1 MEIRPIFSALMRSK
15 IGPVLLGLEIALTLA
30 VLVNGAYVTQQRME
44 HIDRDVGTDI
54 ANQFGISFVPLADM
68 GDEGDIVE
76 RDLAELR
83 SMDGVRAVSAT
94 NTYPVS
100 GGGWSSTI
108 ETEPDSEDG
117 TELGLYWTGV
127 GGPEA
132 FGVSIVA
139 GRSFNADEAGYL
151 LPQQRDNTILAA
163 ILSRESAQA
172 MWPDDDPLNAVGK
185 NIYMGEDAVPV
196 VGIMDRLMTAW
207 PWWIPDRSIM
217 LPNIIQGGSYSY
229 MVRTEP
235 GRRDEMMP
243 LVEARLA
250 ELNSQ
255 RVIRGVRTMEEVKAR
270 TYEDDRAMAVLM
282 VTVVALLLA
291 ITATGV
297 VGLASFNVNQR
308 RKQIGT
314 RRALGATRFNIVR
327 YFLVENVLITSGGIA
342 LGLVLS
348 ILVNMQL
355 IEHFNAPKLPVIY
368 PLTGAVVVMMLGVAA
383 AYWPARRAS
392 RVPPAVAT
400 RTV

>member
-15 IGPVLLGLEIALTLA
+15 IGPFLLGLEMALTLA
-30 VLVNGAYVTQQRME
+30 VLVNGAYVTQQRLEFM
-44 HIDRDVGTDI
+44 DRDPGTDI
-54 ANQFGISFVPLADM
+54 TNQFGISFIPLSGM
-68 GDEGDIVE
+68 GSLRDTIE

-83 SMDGVRAVSAT
+83 AMEGIRAVSAT

-100 GGGWSSTI
+100 GGGWSSTMQ
-108 ETEPDSEDG
+108 TEPDGDNS

-127 GGPEA
+127 GGIDA
-132 FGVSIVA
+132 FGLDIIA
-139 GRSFNADEAGYL
+139 GRKFNPDEHGYL
-151 LPQQRDNTILAA
+151 QPRQRDNTVKAA
-163 ILSRESAQA
+163 ILSKESALA
-172 MWPDDDPLNAVGK
+172 IWPDDDPRNAVGK
-185 NIYMGEDAVPV
+185 AVYMGDDPIPIVGV
-196 VGIMDRLMTAW
+196 VDRLMSAW
-207 PWWIPDRSIM
+207 PDWIPERSIV
-217 LPNIIQGGSYSY
+217 LPNIIDGGSVSY
-229 MVRTEP
+229 MVRAEP

-243 LVEARLA
+243 LVEAKLA
-250 ELNSQ
+250 ELNGE
-255 RVIRGVRTMEEVKAR
+255 RVIRGLRTMEEVRDR
-270 TYEDDRAMAVLM
+270 TYEDDRAVAVLM

-291 ITATGV
+291 ITALGV

-314 RRALGATRFNIVR
+314 RRALGATRFNIIR

-355 IEHFNAPKLPVIY
+355 IEHFNAPKLPVVY
-368 PLTGAVVVMMLGVAA
+368 PLSGALVVLALGIAA